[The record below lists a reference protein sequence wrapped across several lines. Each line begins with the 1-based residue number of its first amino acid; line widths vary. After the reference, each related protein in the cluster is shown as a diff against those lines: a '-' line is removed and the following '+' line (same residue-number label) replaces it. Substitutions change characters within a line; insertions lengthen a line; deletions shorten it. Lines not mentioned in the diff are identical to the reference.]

1 MRQVWTHLIR
11 SEQQRVSVLVLVSLH
26 PFKET
31 RRIVQHRRRGIQVQR
46 SVRLD
51 LGGCPSSLRVPRDAQ
66 HVVREGA
73 TEREGRGFRDR
84 LGGGR
89 ELNLEE
95 RGLQSEE
102 GGQLQFAISVQHLRS
117 GRLSSHSGHLIDSSH
132 SYPANQRL
140 PSLQI
145 HPIQPTQP
153 IPAMLQASLQY
164 PTPHSL
170 PLILSQASRRHDPL
184 FSALPPVSLTSISAL
199 PVPCPFIISTWSPTV
214 PSAEPVDVATAGTDR
229 WREREGA
236 REDGGDGRAGADGW
250 AHGHGGRPDGCE
262 AGDSDGHRGVRE
274 QDEDG
279 MRLSS
284 QQNFSDLERNLV
296 NLIESALCCARR
308 RPFPSS
314 CTCSFRWSS
323 LNDDVALS
331 LHSQIPGESFACSI
345 HHLLVTLPL
354 LPKSSLPSTWRPPAP
369 TDNHNPSATI
379 LHLDIS
385 CKGRRGLFCSVF

>member
-1 MRQVWTHLIR
+1 MPGPVGIQEESISTSFLINVVRFSPVNCCSVQRQFTYEIFKSEWHVQGTQAWQHCESFAPCSAPPNPFSPASSVRQVWTHLIR

-26 PFKET
+26 PFKEA

-153 IPAMLQASLQY
+153 IPAMLQACHHY
-164 PTPHSL
+164 TTPHSL

-229 WREREGA
+229 WREREKERA
-236 REDGGDGRAGADGW
+236 RTEGMDVRARTAGRT
-250 AHGHGGRPDGCE
+250 E
-262 AGDSDGHRGVRE
+262 TVGVL
-274 QDEDG
+274 
-279 MRLSS
+279 M
-284 QQNFSDLERNLV
+284 
-296 NLIESALCCARR
+296 AARR
-308 RPFPSS
+308 GIRMGI
-314 CTCSFRWSS
+314 
-323 LNDDVALS
+323 V
-331 LHSQIPGESFACSI
+331 E
-345 HHLLVTLPL
+345 
-354 LPKSSLPSTWRPPAP
+354 
-369 TDNHNPSATI
+369 
-379 LHLDIS
+379 
-385 CKGRRGLFCSVF
+385 